1 MFLDQWLI
9 YFCQPLKPIPKPL
22 NFGKRSI
29 LWRLEKGLKLQE
41 IETASSSFKICPKCN
56 SREGFWLGIKGDH
69 IHAQCKCCGARFEL
83 HEVYKTREES
93 AKPKLLRFFR
103 K

>member
-1 MFLDQWLI
+1 
-9 YFCQPLKPIPKPL
+9 LKPIPKLL
-22 NFGKRSI
+22 NFWKRSI
-29 LWRLEKGLKLQE
+29 SWGLEKGLRLQE

-69 IHAQCKCCGARFEL
+69 INVQCKCCGAKFEL
-83 HEVYKTREES
+83 SEVYKMSEEHG
-93 AKPKLLRFFR
+93 KPGLLEFFR